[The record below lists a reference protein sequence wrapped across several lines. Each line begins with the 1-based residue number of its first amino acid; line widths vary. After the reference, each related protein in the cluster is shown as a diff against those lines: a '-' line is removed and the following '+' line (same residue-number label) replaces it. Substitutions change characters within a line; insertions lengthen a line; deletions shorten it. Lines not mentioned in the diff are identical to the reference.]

1 MSQLPS
7 RILVTLVLGALTSP
21 VPLSA
26 QATVEIGPSLGI
38 YFPLSSYDGPIGSG
52 FPPFTARGDWTQS
65 NGFAV
70 GVSATVWL
78 GQRWGLGATYHHA
91 SSSVSLSS
99 GNISSGRFDGSVQVL
114 TAEVHARLGD
124 PDRAFQL
131 IGIAGASYVKR
142 GGDAFAHVNHH
153 DAVGGVL
160 GLGSRH
166 ELGSRLVVSGS
177 VRLLVYS
184 LQLQDQTTT
193 YKASLQTDILGQ
205 LVLAYRLF

>member
-1 MSQLPS
+1 MTAPH
-7 RILVTLVLGALTSP
+7 RILSVLLLGALTVSF
-21 VPLSA
+21 PLSA
-26 QATVEIGPSLGI
+26 QTTVEIGPSLGL
-38 YFPLSSYDGPIGSG
+38 YLPLSSYAGPIGTG

-70 GVSATVWL
+70 GVSASVWL
-78 GQRWGLGATYHHA
+78 GQRWGLGATYHYA
-91 SSSVSLSS
+91 GSSVSLSS
-99 GNISSGRFDGSVQVL
+99 GNISSGRLDGSVQVL

-131 IGIAGASYVKR
+131 IGIAGASYIKR
-142 GGDAFAHVNHH
+142 GGEAFAHVDHH
-153 DAVGGVL
+153 NALGGVL

-166 ELGSRLVVSGS
+166 QLGSRWVVSGS

-193 YKASLQTDILGQ
+193 YKASTQTDILGQ
-205 LVLAYRLF
+205 AIFAYRLF